1 MAIKVLSI
9 GSDRNLFVD
18 GSESQKRIKEYGKL
32 FGELHIVV
40 FADES
45 LGFKNIELEN
55 NVFIYPTNHK
65 YKALYLWHIY
75 KIVKKLLVV
84 GGSWPDRQ
92 LSVVTSQDPSE
103 SALAGYLLKLRYKIP
118 LQIQIHTD
126 IFSPYFWQES
136 LLNKILVLMAKFLLP
151 KADAIRVVSERIKNS
166 LTNNLQPM
174 PTGRQVTTNNVS
186 VLPIYVDIKKIQSA
200 KVKVDLRKKYPEYD
214 FIILMASRLTK
225 EKNIGLAIEAMK
237 DVVKKHPKAL
247 LLIVGDGPEKSNLQL
262 EQNVKFESAVDAQT
276 LFSYYKTTDLF
287 LLTSNYE
294 GYGRTI
300 IEAMAAGCPV
310 VMTDVGLAGE
320 LLVDDLDGLV
330 VPVGDKAALAEAI
343 QELIQNKEKRE
354 GLVTESQ
361 KIINSLPEKK
371 EYLDSYKNSL
381 NL

>member
-136 LLNKILVLMAKFLLP
+136 LLNKIRVLMAKFLLP

>member
-40 FADES
+40 LADES

-136 LLNKILVLMAKFLLP
+136 LLNKIRVLMAKFLLP